1 MRGFISWNWRF
12 HLRTNTELCLAYIRE
27 EVDSSLLIWTYTLEM
42 DPKGEFDNEMGI
54 DSWRRSSERTE
65 ADSIVSL
72 FFHQVAWV
80 LWFSVCFGGGVV
92 MFVS

>member
-1 MRGFISWNWRF
+1 MKWALIHGG
-12 HLRTNTELCLAYIRE
+12 
-27 EVDSSLLIWTYTLEM
+27 EVLSV
-42 DPKGEFDNEMGI
+42 
-54 DSWRRSSERTE
+54 RSERTE

-80 LWFSVCFGGGVV
+80 LWFSVVLGGGVV